1 MKKKAIVAALLL
13 LAVGGVAFAAVRR
26 QGGAVVEE
34 FGPDTS
40 GDVQNLIPYGGDVS
54 AWWSEVETAIEQNY
68 SEIVSNNMPLTVP
81 TYLPTQ
87 IAAMLDAI
95 MHAEGT
101 AGQADPYRV
110 CYAYKNV
117 IDGVDGVS
125 GNFDDW
131 VDHPAVTGEWRGE
144 RLSDAMCAGAG
155 FGPGCVSTAAGAFQI
170 TKPTWA
176 RVKAKLGLSEF
187 SPENQ
192 RAAATELLRE
202 RGALARLEVG
212 DFAGAIA
219 KAKKEWAS
227 LPGAGY
233 GQGERSIAWLTEKFK
248 AAGGVLA

>member
-1 MKKKAIVAALLL
+1 MKKKAIIAALLL

-68 SEIVSNNMPLTVP
+68 SEIVSNNMPLP
-81 TYLPTQ
+81 TPPYLPSQ
-87 IAAMLDAI
+87 IAAALSSVR
-95 MHAEGT
+95 HAEGT
-101 AGQADPYRV
+101 ASQGDPYRV
-110 CYAYKNV
+110 CFGYRHTIQSLA
-117 IDGVDGVS
+117 
-125 GNFDDW
+125 
-131 VDHPAVTGEWRGE
+131 DHPAVTGEWTGE

-155 FGPGCVSTAAGAFQI
+155 YGPGCVSTAAGAYQI
-170 TKPTWA
+170 IKPTWL
-176 RVKAKLGLSEF
+176 RLKKKLSLPDF
-187 SPENQ
+187 SAASQ
-192 RAAATELLRE
+192 DAAATELLRE